1 MKKLIII
8 SLLLFLLLIYFFG
21 STLVGTKN
29 PIEKKG
35 GYIENILSAIPL
47 NLKQF
52 IRSAFYSKEEKIS
65 ILEDENDKLKK
76 KIFFY
81 EYTFFNNETNK
92 VENVNFLK
100 NYEKKIN
107 VDENIYFLK
116 TFSNTLLTNP
126 KNTRAKSTG
135 YFDFYNNLLIFA
147 GGDGVI
153 GYFELD
159 SLNNDSFDLKLIK
172 SNLGKI
178 INYKEFFLPGDLG
191 VKDILIDKKNKYIYL
206 SYNKNIKNNC
216 FNISI
221 LRSKLDFEYLN
232 FEDFFSPEEC
242 LEVNPLSRNQVGGK
256 LFKKNN
262 DYLFLSIGAFG
273 DFKKPQDKQ
282 SVFGSI
288 IEINLKNNKEFKI
301 ISKGHRNSQG
311 IYYEQKNEILLSV
324 DHGPQY
330 GDEINLD
337 YLPGNFVKNFGW
349 PISSYGDHYDF
360 MKKKILDIYK
370 DAPLYKSHKDYGF
383 QEPIKFYLNN
393 IAPSGII
400 YVPDTYNNKKNN
412 YFISALGHQL
422 VNGAKSIYDIQFDDN
437 YKNII
442 QEKVIPIGERIRDIK
457 YYVDKNI
464 IIMFLEDSSSF
475 AFLKKIK

>member
-1 MKKLIII
+1 MKKIII
-8 SLLLFLLLIYFFG
+8 TSSILFFFLIYFFG

-35 GYIENILSAIPL
+35 GFIETILSAIPL

-52 IRSAFYSKEEKIS
+52 IKSVFYAKEEKIS

-81 EYTFFNNETNK
+81 EYAFFNNENNK
-92 VENVNFLK
+92 IEKINFLK
-100 NYEKKIN
+100 NFEKNIN
-107 VDENIYFLK
+107 MDGNIYFLK

-135 YFDFYNNLLIFA
+135 YFDFYNNVLFFA

-159 SLNNDSFDLKLIK
+159 FLNNDSFDLNLIK

-178 INYKEFFLPGDLG
+178 INYKEFFLAGDLG
-191 VKDILIDKKNKYIYL
+191 IKDILIDEKNSYIYL
-206 SYNKNIKNNC
+206 SYNKSIKNNC

-221 LRSKLDFEYLN
+221 LRSKINFEYLN
-232 FEDFFSPEEC
+232 FEDFFSSEEC
-242 LEVNPLSRNQVGGK
+242 LEIDSISRNQVGGK
-256 LFKKNN
+256 LFKKNDN
-262 DYLFLSIGAFG
+262 YLLLSIGAFG
-273 DFKKPQDKQ
+273 NFKKPQDSQ
-282 SVFGSI
+282 SIFGSI
-288 IEINLKNNKEFKI
+288 IEINLNNKKEFKI
-301 ISKGHRNSQG
+301 LSKGHRNSQG
-311 IYYEQKNEILLSV
+311 IYYESKNDILFSV

-337 YLPGNFVKNFGW
+337 LFPGNYIKNFGW

-360 MKKKILDIYK
+360 MKKKLLDIYK

-383 QEPIKFYLNN
+383 QEPIKFYTNN
-393 IAPSGII
+393 VAPSGII
-400 YVPDTYNNKKNN
+400 YVPELYNNKKNN
-412 YFISALGHQL
+412 FFISALGHQL

-437 YKNII
+437 FKNII

-457 YYVDKNI
+457 YSSSKNV

-475 AFLKKIK
+475 ALLKKVK